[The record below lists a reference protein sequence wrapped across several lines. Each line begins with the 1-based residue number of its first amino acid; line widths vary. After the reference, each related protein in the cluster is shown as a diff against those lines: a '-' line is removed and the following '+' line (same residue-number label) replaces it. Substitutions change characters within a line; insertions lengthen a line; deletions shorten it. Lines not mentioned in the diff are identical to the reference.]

1 MWGRVPG
8 VRGPN
13 PTHTCGQVPGLVRGL
28 EPTWFNTALSQSD
41 PIATGCDA
49 VILRVLTI

>member
-8 VRGPN
+8 VRAQPN
-13 PTHTCGQVPGLVRGL
+13 TRTGGQIPGLVRGL